1 VKFLSRLLPGSILF
15 LFLASAALAT
25 APDRELKTTP
35 VMKLETRYLVQ
46 MLEYFHYN
54 KDAVTTADYPQL
66 ITAYMQELDPQ
77 RLFFTLGDE
86 QAFRK
91 QYGPRIETDLT
102 YLGNIDTAFDIYK
115 VYEERVRARA
125 TWIFAELPK
134 DVDFTS
140 QESYTPDRSKSAFP
154 ATAADA
160 DDLWRKRL
168 KYEMLHDLLGKKP
181 QVEAKTTLRKRYE
194 RMLKNLGDIE
204 SRDIQEMFLTSLTRM
219 YDPHSDFLS
228 ADSLQDFSIQMK
240 LSLVGIGAVLGLD
253 DDHCIVREV
262 KPGTPAD
269 RSGQIHVNDKI
280 VAVQQEGAEA
290 VDIIGMKLR
299 RIVDMIRGTKGTK
312 VTLTILPHNAVDAT
326 QTKQVHITRDVVKL
340 DESRATATTYDV
352 PGQKEGETLR
362 VGVIELRS
370 FYDGSPED
378 TAPEDVRNTASQ
390 DIAELIG
397 KLKAEGIK
405 ALVIDLRRNG
415 GGLLSEAV
423 NLTGLFIKEGP
434 VVQERDFQGQ
444 INVDSDNNPSVAYD
458 GPLAILT
465 SRFSASASEIFAG
478 ALQNYGRA
486 VIVGDSSTHGKGT
499 VQAVLEMKNYI
510 PRMSQELTNTGAAKL
525 TVRKFY
531 LPNGSSTQNRGVIPD
546 VILPSI
552 DEFIPNI
559 GESSLPHALIWDEI
573 KPTSFNGK
581 PLAQSFVQP
590 LRQASL
596 ARQDSLEEFSYLK
609 KSIDWFKER
618 QEQKTVSLNLE
629 QRIAL
634 KKSDDEFQKVLNTE
648 RDRLAKT
655 NYVAHEIKLASVLK
669 AEAASPKPV
678 VAAAAKPAAASTPA
692 TAVTPAANATPAVAS
707 TATVAPNATAAAPA
721 PIAADATPAAPATE
735 DGDTD
740 AVDSETES
748 KLDVH
753 LRETLRIV
761 SDALHLNNNPL
772 AWVEPQAPAAAAS
785 LHKG

>member
-1 VKFLSRLLPGSILF
+1 MKSYLRLLPGSAVLF
-15 LFLASAALAT
+15 LVLSGAALAV
-25 APDRELKTTP
+25 PDRELKTTP
-35 VMKLETRYLVQ
+35 VMRLETRYLVQ
-46 MLEYFHYN
+46 MLEHFHYN

-77 RLFFTLGDE
+77 RLFFSLSDE
-86 QAFRK
+86 QAFRR

-115 VYEERVRARA
+115 VYEQRVQSRAS
-125 TWIFAELPK
+125 WIFAELPHEF
-134 DVDFTS
+134 DFTS
-140 QESYTPDRSKSAFP
+140 QESYTPDRSKSPFP
-154 ATAADA
+154 ATADEA

-168 KYEMLHDLLGKKP
+168 KYEMLHDLLGKKS
-181 QVEAKTTLRKRYE
+181 QEEAKTTLRKRYE

-228 ADSLQDFSIQMK
+228 SDSLQDFSIQMK
-240 LSLVGIGAVLGLD
+240 LSLVGIGAVLGIDEDL
-253 DDHCIVREV
+253 CIVREV
-262 KPGTPAD
+262 KAGTPAD
-269 RSGQIHVNDKI
+269 LSGQIHVNDKI
-280 VAVQQEGAEA
+280 IAVQQEGGE
-290 VDIIGMKLR
+290 VIDITGMKLR
-299 RIVDMIRGTKGTK
+299 RIVDMIRGAKGTK

-326 QTKQVHITRDVVKL
+326 KTKLVHITRDVVKL
-340 DESRATATTYDV
+340 DESRATATIYDLPGERDGQTV
-352 PGQKEGETLR
+352 P

-370 FYDGSPED
+370 FYDGSPDD

-397 KLKAEGIK
+397 KLKADGIK

-444 INVDSDNNPSVAYD
+444 ISVDSDTNPAVAYD

-486 VIVGDSSTHGKGT
+486 VIIGDSSTHGKGT

-531 LPNGSSTQNRGVIPD
+531 LPNGSSTQNKGVIPD
-546 VILPSI
+546 ITLPSI
-552 DEFIPNI
+552 DDFIPNI
-559 GESSLPHALIWDEI
+559 GESSLPHALMWDEI
-573 KPTSFNGK
+573 KPTNFAGK
-581 PLAQSFVQP
+581 ALDQSFVQP
-590 LRQASL
+590 LLLASRS
-596 ARQDSLEEFSYLK
+596 RQDSLEEFAYLK
-609 KSIDWFKER
+609 RNIDWFKER
-618 QEQKTVSLNLE
+618 QEQKTVSLNLD
-629 QRIAL
+629 QRLAR
-634 KKSDDEFQKVLNTE
+634 KKADDDFQKTLDAE

-655 NYVAHEIKLASVLK
+655 NYTSHEVKLESVLK

-678 VAAAAKPAAASTPA
+678 A
-692 TAVTPAANATPAVAS
+692 
-707 TATVAPNATAAAPA
+707 AAAPA
-721 PIAADATPAAPATE
+721 TVN

-740 AVDSETES
+740 EPDPETQS

-753 LRETLRIV
+753 LRETLRV
-761 SDALHLNNNPL
+761 VTDALHLNNNPL
-772 AWVEPQAPAAAAS
+772 AWIEPQAPVAATTS